1 MSKCVIEGVKVQDE
15 TPLEKNSQNNKTINQ
30 TNIYTNKEI
39 NNSNN
44 KKTEI
49 ADDKPKK
56 DNINDKLNIKKHEI
70 TNEIDKVTD
79 SIFYIQRFFNYCP
92 RHEDYLKSFKKKV
105 FNSQNKEL
113 EFKKEKDSFCTNI
126 PDNIYGAL
134 MSSKRIE
141 KEKYNFNDNDKS
153 FVNIR
158 DYELYQ
164 YKYGSRCLNIIR
176 VKDIEEKIEV
186 KLSNEEK
193 EILHKIIENERYFDL
208 FIKELEKQ
216 YFENVLVYSEEDV
229 ENNEKYDNNL
239 QYNYDSKYKH
249 LYINY

>member
-1 MSKCVIEGVKVQDE
+1 MTDQSYSSRPPI
-15 TPLEKNSQNNKTINQ
+15 
-30 TNIYTNKEI
+30 IYTIKEI

-44 KKTEI
+44 KKEDI
-49 ADDKPKK
+49 ADDKPEKK
-56 DNINDKLNIKKHEI
+56 SIINVKSNIKKHEI

-105 FNSQNKEL
+105 FNSQYEEL
-113 EFKKEKDSFCTNI
+113 EFKKEKNHFPLHIHDH
-126 PDNIYGAL
+126 IYSTL
-134 MSSKRIE
+134 MSSKKIE
-141 KEKYNFNDNDKS
+141 KEKYNCNDNDKT

-164 YKYGSRCLNIIR
+164 YKYGSRRLNIIR
-176 VKDIEEKIEV
+176 VKDIEEKISV

-193 EILHKIIENERYFDL
+193 EILHKIIENERYYNL

-216 YFENVLVYSEEDV
+216 YFQNSMEYTEDYMK
-229 ENNEKYDNNL
+229 NDQKYDNEL
-239 QYNYDSKYKH
+239 QYNFESKYKQ
-249 LYINY
+249 